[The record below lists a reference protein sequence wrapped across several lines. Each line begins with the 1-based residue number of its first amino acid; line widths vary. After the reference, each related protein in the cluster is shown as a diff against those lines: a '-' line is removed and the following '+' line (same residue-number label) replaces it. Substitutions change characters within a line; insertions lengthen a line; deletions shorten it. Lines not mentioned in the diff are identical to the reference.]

1 MASKPKSDRLRTVE
15 GVKLLGSQILAW
27 GRRLAGVFH
36 RRPAPSGPSMHAR
49 PGRQYKRGFRRYPIE
64 FNVSVKFLA
73 AGAPDDTDQG
83 ELQDISG
90 GGALFAPCHPEKYY
104 AGQQLET
111 TIYLAGTNEV
121 QGCIRSAATVDRIE
135 ADPGASDGASSRVAV
150 RFEQA
155 FDFERIDRSRTG
167 MNG

>member
-1 MASKPKSDRLRTVE
+1 MAESLVSH
-15 GVKLLGSQILAW
+15 ILTW
-27 GRRLAGVFH
+27 GRRLAGAFR
-36 RRPAPSGPSMHAR
+36 RRPFASTPSMNSK
-49 PGRQYKRGFRRYPIE
+49 PGKQYKRGFRRYPIE
-64 FNVSVKFLA
+64 FDVSVRFPA
-73 AGAPDDTDQG
+73 AEADDDRDQG

-90 GGALFAPCHPEKYY
+90 GGALFVPCHPEKYY

-111 TIYLAGTNEV
+111 IIYLAGTDEV
-121 QGCIRSAATVDRIE
+121 QGCIRSAATVVRIE
-135 ADPGASDGASSRVAV
+135 ADPGSSDGTASRVAV